1 MLRDLN
7 NNRLESLK
15 LCFFSFLCGLRPGG
29 GGGLHIM
36 EGVGM
41 LEGNFELNP

>member
-7 NNRLESLK
+7 DNRLESLK

-29 GGGLHIM
+29 GGLHII